1 MAYVL
6 CTVQYI
12 IACFYDGNLHLC
24 RIFQAFDSTPSGIDR
39 PKLEERL
46 PTKEL

>member
-1 MAYVL
+1 ML

-12 IACFYDGNLHLC
+12 IACSYDSNLDLC
-24 RIFQAFDSTPSGIDR
+24 GIFQAFDSTPSGIDP